1 MSETKGCKKC
11 QKKNTNVKQI
21 GLAIL
26 GFYMLGSSIY
36 GTIELFKL
44 IVNYF
49 K

>member
-1 MSETKGCKKC
+1 MSETKGCKQC
-11 QKKNTNVKQI
+11 QQKNTNSKQI
-21 GLAIL
+21 ALGIL